1 MKRAVITTLIVMA
14 VTFVVVLVALD
25 VLFPR

>member
-1 MKRAVITTLIVMA
+1 MKRALVTTLIVMA
-14 VTFVVVLVALD
+14 VTFVVVLVGLD

>member
-1 MKRAVITTLIVMA
+1 MKRALLTTLVVMA
-14 VTFVVVLVALD
+14 VTFVVVLVGLE

>member
-1 MKRAVITTLIVMA
+1 MKRALVTTLVVMA
-14 VTFVVVLVALD
+14 VTFVVVLVGLD

>member
-1 MKRAVITTLIVMA
+1 MKRAIITTLIVMA

>member
-1 MKRAVITTLIVMA
+1 MKRALLTTLIVMA
-14 VTFVVVLVALD
+14 VTFVVVLVGLD

>member
-1 MKRAVITTLIVMA
+1 MKRALVTTLIVMT

>member
-1 MKRAVITTLIVMA
+1 MKRALLTTLVVMA
-14 VTFVVVLVALD
+14 VTFVVVLVGLD

>member
-1 MKRAVITTLIVMA
+1 MKRTIITTLIVMA
-14 VTFVVVLVALD
+14 VTFVVVLIALD

>member
-1 MKRAVITTLIVMA
+1 MKRAIITTLIVMG

>member
-1 MKRAVITTLIVMA
+1 MKRAVVTTLVVMT
-14 VTFVVVLVALD
+14 VTFVVVLLALD

>member
-14 VTFVVVLVALD
+14 VTVVVVLVALD